1 MSTETW
7 IETFK
12 KETVDI
18 AKMDVSALTYD
29 ESAGRMRRLLR
40 TGEREQSG
48 GERRVEWE
56 GGRGWEER
64 NRGKEGREVGR
75 EEVRRVNKAGTRMK
89 RDQGRVEMVRV
100 PKKRA

>member
-40 TGEREQSG
+40 TGEREESGRSEG
-48 GERRVEWE
+48 GE
-56 GGRGWEER
+56 GEER
-64 NRGKEGREVGR
+64 ER
-75 EEVRRVNKAGTRMK
+75 
-89 RDQGRVEMVRV
+89 
-100 PKKRA
+100 